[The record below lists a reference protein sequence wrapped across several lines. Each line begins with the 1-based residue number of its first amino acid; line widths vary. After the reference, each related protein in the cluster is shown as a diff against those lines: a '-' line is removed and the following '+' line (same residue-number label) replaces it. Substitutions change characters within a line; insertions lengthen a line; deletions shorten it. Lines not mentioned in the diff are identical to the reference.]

1 MPQRLALAA
10 KICSLFMKQPESSWH
25 SVQAEMQARLATL
38 HSQAVS
44 KQKAGKMEIQEHYAE
59 FIKSCEVR
67 MTKVK
72 LTCQCCSEE
81 NDEAVLK
88 LAEVQQA

>member
-1 MPQRLALAA
+1 
-10 KICSLFMKQPESSWH
+10 MKQPESTWH

-67 MTKVK
+67 MTKVYK
-72 LTCQCCSEE
+72 RHA
-81 NDEAVLK
+81 NAAVRRMTK
-88 LAEVQQA
+88 QF